1 MEDTAVLI
9 SSDHGEAFGE
19 LGVYADHQAADEV
32 TCHIPSILKWPGL
45 EPQTFN
51 GLQYHLDVAA
61 TVVDLAGLRIPSHW
75 DGESVAKHVREGND
89 AVREFLV
96 LSQGA
101 WSCQRSVRWDD
112 YLYMR
117 TWHDGFHGHWNE
129 EMLFDITNDP
139 HEQDDLFSVTNPH
152 VSHGRSVLSDWTSS
166 QLERGYS
173 PVDPMEIVLE
183 EGGPFHTSCLLY
195 TSDAAD
201 E

>member
-1 MEDTAVLI
+1 M
-9 SSDHGEAFGE
+9 
-19 LGVYADHQAADEV
+19 

-89 AVREFLV
+89 AGREFLV

-139 HEQDDLFSVTNPH
+139 HEQDDLFLQQTLMLPTE
-152 VSHGRSVLSDWTSS
+152 GRCFQIGLRHNWKGV
-166 QLERGYS
+166 
-173 PVDPMEIVLE
+173 IA
-183 EGGPFHTSCLLY
+183 LL
-195 TSDAAD
+195 TLWKLFLRKAD
-201 E
+201 HSTQEATYLNT